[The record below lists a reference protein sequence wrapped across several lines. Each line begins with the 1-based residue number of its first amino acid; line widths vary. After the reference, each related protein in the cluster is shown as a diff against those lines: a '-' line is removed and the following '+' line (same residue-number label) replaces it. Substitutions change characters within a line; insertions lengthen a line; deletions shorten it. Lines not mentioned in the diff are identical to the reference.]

1 MSDRPQGF
9 DTVQVHAGN
18 TPDPATGARQIPIY
32 QSTAFVFR
40 DAEHAAALFN
50 LQEVGWI
57 YSRLT
62 NPTVAALAE
71 RIAALEGGVGGIGCS
86 SGHAA
91 QIMALF
97 PLMMPGCNVVA
108 STRLYGG
115 TYTQLTQTI
124 RRFGWS
130 AKLVDFDDLDAV
142 KAAVDENTR
151 AIFCESIANPGGYIT
166 DLDAI
171 GRLSEEVGL
180 PLIVDN
186 TSASPYL
193 CRPID
198 FGATLIVHSTTKYLT
213 GNGTVTG
220 GALVDSGKF
229 DWSASGKFPSLSE
242 PEPAYHGLNFHEALG
257 PMAFTFHSIAVGL
270 RDLGTTMNPQGAHY
284 TLMGIESLSL
294 RMEKHVAN
302 AERSPIGW
310 NPTIGS
316 RA

>member
-18 TPDPATGARQIPIY
+18 TPDPTTGARQIPIY

-86 SGHAA
+86 SGPCRADHGPLPADDA
-91 QIMALF
+91 RMQRRGIDTALWRDRT
-97 PLMMPGCNVVA
+97 PSSPRP
-108 STRLYGG
+108 SGG
-115 TYTQLTQTI
+115 SAG
-124 RRFGWS
+124 RRSWWIS
-130 AKLVDFDDLDAV
+130 DDLDAV

-171 GRLSEEVGL
+171 GKLSDDVGL

-198 FGATLIVHSTTKYLT
+198 FGATLIVPLHDQVPHRQRNRDWRGLGGFGASLT
-213 GNGTVTG
+213 GRRP
-220 GALVDSGKF
+220 
-229 DWSASGKFPSLSE
+229 ASS
-242 PEPAYHGLNFHEALG
+242 
-257 PMAFTFHSIAVGL
+257 
-270 RDLGTTMNPQGAHY
+270 R
-284 TLMGIESLSL
+284 
-294 RMEKHVAN
+294 RC
-302 AERSPIGW
+302 RSP
-310 NPTIGS
+310 S
-316 RA
+316 RPITASISTRRSVRWPSRSIRSPSGFVILA